1 MGAFAPMD
9 INHSFFAKIPIKLSQ
24 INHRKF
30 GQHIEILH
38 FFEKYQL
45 AGILS
50 AALFTASSRS
60 I

>member
-1 MGAFAPMD
+1 MD